1 MDCQETPLERNPSA
15 YEQTATRG
23 DSYSA
28 LSTQHSALPPHSA
41 LRAELDLYLRF
52 TGARVRGQMQY
63 RASFILDVVS
73 RFLINGLELAAIFI
87 LFNRFTSLGEWH
99 VGDIAFLYG
108 LVTISFALHEVIAQS
123 FEDFSF
129 TIRQGEFDRILL
141 RPVTPIV
148 QVLASDFQL
157 KRVGRVL
164 TGVLA
169 LALALPRTEIVW
181 TVGKFVY
188 LPVVVLSGI
197 VLFAAIDLIGGTLC
211 FWTIERTEVINVFTY
226 GGVSMSSYPIS
237 IYQAWMRRTFTF
249 IIPLAFIGYYPGLYF
264 LGHHDPLGLPGF
276 VSFLSPF
283 VAAAF
288 AVVALA
294 FWEWGVRHYQ
304 STGS

>member
-1 MDCQETPLERNPSA
+1 M
-15 YEQTATRG
+15 
-23 DSYSA
+23 
-28 LSTQHSALPPHSA
+28 
-41 LRAELDLYLRF
+41 YLRF

-249 IIPLAFIGYYPGLYF
+249 IIPIAFIGYYPGLYF
-264 LGHHDPLGLPGF
+264 LGHRDPLGLPGF

-283 VAAAF
+283 VAVAF

>member
-1 MDCQETPLERNPSA
+1 MNGREKAIRDWHSENEAGVWAETKH
-15 YEQTATRG
+15 
-23 DSYSA
+23 SA
-28 LSTQHSALPPHSA
+28 LSTQHSALK
-41 LRAELDLYLRF
+41 AELGLYLRF

-63 RASFILDVVS
+63 RASFLLDVVS

-87 LFNRFTSLGEWH
+87 LFHQFTAIGEWH

-108 LVTISFALHEVIAQS
+108 LVTISFALHEVVAQS

-157 KRVGRVL
+157 KRVGRML

-181 TVGKFVY
+181 TVGKVVY
-188 LPVVVLSGI
+188 LPIVILSGI
-197 VLFAAIDLIGGTLC
+197 VLFSAIDLIGGTLC
-211 FWTIERTEVINVFTY
+211 FWTIERSEVINVFTY
-226 GGVSMSSYPIS
+226 GGVFMSSYPMS
-237 IYQAWMRRTFTF
+237 IYPMWMRRTFTF
-249 IIPLAFIGYYPGLYF
+249 IIPIAFVAYFPGLYF
-264 LGHHDPLGLPGF
+264 LDHHDPLGLPR
-276 VSFLSPF
+276 VISFLTPV
-283 VAAAF
+283 VAIAF
-288 AVVALA
+288 AGVAIA